1 MRILG
6 RRTFVTTMWCVAI
19 FSNQFSIPAL
29 AGGDQDLRTKVLI
42 PRQIEVQ
49 PTIASS
55 LVVQPPFVAFP
66 APPIFGSST
75 IEQTGEPQVAND
87 SSNEDGPKN
96 RDQPRRRALPA
107 PLDGVFPSSE
117 YLGPTPLI
125 GVPDTDPVYPL
136 TKALWSPFPALKR
149 ARIALWPN
157 G

>member
-66 APPIFGSST
+66 ARPSLAQAQLSRP
-75 IEQTGEPQVAND
+75 ANRRLLTTLQMKMGRKIVT
-87 SSNEDGPKN
+87 SLEGV
-96 RDQPRRRALPA
+96 RCPRR
-107 PLDGVFPSSE
+107 
-117 YLGPTPLI
+117 
-125 GVPDTDPVYPL
+125 
-136 TKALWSPFPALKR
+136 
-149 ARIALWPN
+149 
-157 G
+157 